1 MQHFC
6 VGTLYFESENSSFRA
21 EFMEPSF
28 LLENS
33 PTDFQSY

>member
-1 MQHFC
+1 MQHLF
-6 VGTLYFESENSSFRA
+6 VGTSYFKSGKIYFRA

-33 PTDFQSY
+33 STVF